1 MVVGGSTID
10 QPMHPC
16 LFALCCLAALGMTAG
31 CMVGEAA
38 FDPVVYDH
46 GNLTVTVATGAP
58 IAHADLQVTVSALS
72 GLVQHEVFAEARYVD
87 LAAGANRFTFG
98 VDLPDGSYRCN
109 LYLYDGQ
116 QRRGAVIR
124 ELTVRGGAG
133 RA

>member
-1 MVVGGSTID
+1 
-10 QPMHPC
+10 
-16 LFALCCLAALGMTAG
+16 
-31 CMVGEAA
+31 MVGEAA

-87 LAAGANRFTFG
+87 LAAGANQFTYA
-98 VDLPDGSYRCN
+98 VDLPDGEYRCY
-109 LYLYDGQ
+109 LHLYDGQ

-124 ELTVRGGAG
+124 ELTVLGATG
-133 RA
+133 HA